1 MTEPEPKPVPS
12 AAAVRKLLHAL
23 AQGVRHDAG
32 LALVLIGEPWSLGTV
47 LDRAAE
53 LELIRR
59 RHLTDA
65 GRLLLGGA
73 GGGPVR
79 AQRVAANPPP
89 NDRCCCGSCA
99 ATGRTTVMPPITLC
113 RSGRGAEI

>member
-1 MTEPEPKPVPS
+1 MPEFNPTPVPS

-23 AQGVRHDAG
+23 AQGVRHDTG
-32 LALVLIGEPWSLGTV
+32 LAQVLIDEPWPLGAV

-65 GRLLLGGA
+65 GRLLLGDAVGRPA
-73 GGGPVR
+73 R
-79 AQRVAANPPP
+79 AQRGPANPPSTG
-89 NDRCCCGSCA
+89 RCCCGSCV
-99 ATGRTTVMPPITLC
+99 ATGLYDSDAPYYPVSLRE
-113 RSGRGAEI
+113 GR